1 MFRFPSLAEIY
12 YRIWRL
18 RRLIMV
24 AAMLPALCFAMLSV
38 WLGASGEMSGL
49 RIVSFTLTC
58 IGVVSA
64 HAILFPNATIE
75 ALSLSLGLVVI
86 AVLEQFVP
94 GGAGWRFFEA
104 FLVILSIATT
114 QMPIRWIQMRGAAK
128 SYVFKYQITTRKPMA
143 EARAHFP
150 RRPRNHSI

>member
-1 MFRFPSLAEIY
+1 MRLCAPKFRLKEMAKKPFNSIGNVQNSMFRFPSLAEIY

-75 ALSLSLGLVVI
+75 ALSLSLGLVVS
-86 AVLEQFVP
+86 P
-94 GGAGWRFFEA
+94 GA
-104 FLVILSIATT
+104 FS
-114 QMPIRWIQMRGAAK
+114 
-128 SYVFKYQITTRKPMA
+128 
-143 EARAHFP
+143 
-150 RRPRNHSI
+150 